1 MESDF
6 VACKI
11 SNIVYNIYM
20 DFFKNLKDIYKKVSE
35 VENTIYSGKQDYLE
49 IYERN
54 LQLEKEIEER
64 TRELNIANKR
74 MLTLQHIWDMM
85 NASRPL
91 QSVLETI
98 VNSIQGELGYLHCNI
113 IKKCEDEH
121 GIYLTVLAQ
130 SNDTSIKRVDK
141 LIKGPIQTR
150 KLVYNENSIYAKTA
164 KTKQIDL
171 TLDIGGTLKSVIPEI
186 PDDILKEVI
195 DGSPSKAIINIPLY
209 SRNSHFGWFNVF
221 SSRKELTAGE
231 TDFLNIFAQQIE
243 MAITIAGLFE
253 EVKAQAVTDGLT
265 GLYNRRYFEEYLRKE
280 VTRAM
285 RQKQPFS
292 VIGLDLDHLKQ
303 INDKFGHAY
312 GDLAIKTVAE
322 VLKRNARSI
331 DTAARMGGEE
341 FNVILPGVDSKG
353 AMIAAERIRKALES
367 ENLDT
372 IKRITASIGVA
383 TFLEHSDNI
392 EDILEL
398 TDQAMYQSK
407 RNGRNRVT
415 LAKPI
420 SETSWQEIA
429 INTFM
434 DILNK
439 HNIQIGNEI
448 SEHIKNKLQKEDNE
462 VPKEALYTVADML
475 TQTYN
480 PLHQNGIVK
489 SKVLLAVSLAKRF
502 DLPKNEID
510 KLKIAMLL
518 YDIGNLMIPQELLQK
533 TTPLTDEERQLI
545 KEHPIIAARE
555 ILQPISA
562 VQDIIP
568 IIEHH
573 HENWDGSGYPAKIAR
588 EKIPMTSQIILIVDA
603 YYALIEPRTYRAE
616 LTPKQA
622 VEVIKQDAGKKWNS
636 ALVQEFV
643 TIIDIDT

>member
-1 MESDF
+1 MS
-6 VACKI
+6 
-11 SNIVYNIYM
+11 
-20 DFFKNLKDIYKKVSE
+20 FFKNLKEIYKKVSE

-113 IKKCEDEH
+113 IKKCEDEK
-121 GIYLTVLAQ
+121 GIFLNVLAQ
-130 SNDTSIKRVDK
+130 SNDVSIKRVNK
-141 LIKGPIQTR
+141 LINGPIQTR
-150 KLVYNENSIYAKTA
+150 KLNYSPDSIYAKTA
-164 KTKQIDL
+164 KSKQIAI

-186 PDDILKEVI
+186 PDEVI
-195 DGSPSKAIINIPLY
+195 DEVVKGSPSKSIINIPLFT
-209 SRNSHFGWFNVF
+209 RNNHFGWFNVF
-221 SSRKELTAGE
+221 SSRKELTSGE
-231 TDFLNIFAQQIE
+231 TDFLSIFAQQIE
-243 MAITIAGLFE
+243 MAITIADLFE

-280 VTRAM
+280 VKRAL
-285 RQKQPFS
+285 RQKQSFS
-292 VIGLDLDHLKQ
+292 IIGLDLDHLKE
-303 INDKFGHAY
+303 INDKRGHAY
-312 GDLAIKTVAE
+312 GDLAIKTVAN
-322 VLKRNARSI
+322 VLKKNARSI

-341 FNVILPGVDSKG
+341 FNVILPGIDSNG
-353 AMIAAERIRKALES
+353 AMIAAERIRKALED
-367 ENLDT
+367 EKIDT
-372 IKRITASIGVA
+372 IGHVTASIGVA

-429 INTFM
+429 VNTFM

-439 HNIQIGNEI
+439 HNIHIGKDI
-448 SEHIKNKLQKEDNE
+448 SEDIKTKLKTPSDEA
-462 VPKEALYTVADML
+462 PKDALYTVADML

-480 PLHQNGIVK
+480 PLHHNGVVK

-502 DLPKNEID
+502 DLPKEEID
-510 KLKIAMLL
+510 KLRIAILL
-518 YDIGNLMIPQELLQK
+518 YDIGNLLIPPELLQK
-533 TTPLTDEERQLI
+533 TTPLTEEERNRI

-588 EKIPMTSQIILIVDA
+588 EEIPMTSQIILIVDA

-622 VEVIKQDAGKKWNS
+622 VEIIKQDAGKKWNN

-643 TIIDIDT
+643 TLIDIDG

>member
-1 MESDF
+1 
-6 VACKI
+6 
-11 SNIVYNIYM
+11 M

-98 VNSIQGELGYLHCNI
+98 VNSIQGELGYLHCVI
-113 IKKCEDEH
+113 IKKCEDEK

-130 SNDTSIKRVDK
+130 SDDASIKRVDR
-141 LIKGPIQTR
+141 LLKGPIQTR
-150 KLVYNENSIYAKTA
+150 KLVFSPSSIYAKTA
-164 KTKQIDL
+164 KSGEIQV
-171 TLDIGGTLKSVIPEI
+171 TLDIGGTLKSVIPELTDEI
-186 PDDILKEVI
+186 IDEVME
-195 DGSPSKAIINIPLY
+195 GTLSRSIINIPLF
-209 SRNSHFGWFNVF
+209 SRGNHFGWFNVF
-221 SSRKELTAGE
+221 STRKELSAGE
-231 TDFLNIFAQQIE
+231 TDFLEMFAQQIE

-253 EVKAQAVTDGLT
+253 EVKTQAVTDGLT
-265 GLYNRRYFEEYLRKE
+265 GLYNRRYFEEYLKKE
-280 VTRAM
+280 VTRSI

-292 VIGLDLDHLKQ
+292 IIGLDLDHLKQ

-312 GDLAIKTVAE
+312 GDLAIKTVAN

-367 ENLDT
+367 EELDV
-372 IKRITASIGVA
+372 IEHITASIGVA
-383 TFLEHSDNI
+383 TYLEHSDNI
-392 EDILEL
+392 EDIMEL

-434 DILNK
+434 DILSK
-439 HNIQIGNEI
+439 HNIHLEKDVSENIKTKLKKQHNNEI
-448 SEHIKNKLQKEDNE
+448 
-462 VPKEALYTVADML
+462 PKEELYTVADLL
-475 TQTYN
+475 TQSYN
-480 PLHQNGIVK
+480 PLHQNGVVK
-489 SKVLLAVSLAKRF
+489 SKVRLAVSLAKRF

-510 KLKIAMLL
+510 NLKIAMLL
-518 YDIGNLMIPQELLQK
+518 YDIGNLMLPHELLQK
-533 TTPLTDEERQLI
+533 STPLTEEEKQKI
-545 KEHPIIAARE
+545 KEHPLIAVRE
-555 ILQPISA
+555 ILQPISE

-573 HENWDGSGYPAKIAR
+573 HENWDGSGYPSQIAR
-588 EKIPMTSQIILIVDA
+588 EEIPMTSQIILIVDA

-622 VEVIKQDAGKKWNS
+622 VEVIKQEAGVKWNTT
-636 ALVQEFV
+636 LVQEFV
-643 TIIDIDT
+643 TIIDIDS

>member
-1 MESDF
+1 
-6 VACKI
+6 
-11 SNIVYNIYM
+11 M

-54 LQLEKEIEER
+54 LQLEKEIEQR

-113 IKKCEDEH
+113 IKKCEDEN

-150 KLVYNENSIYAKTA
+150 KLVYNSESIYAQTA
-164 KTKQIDL
+164 KTKEIGL

-186 PDDILKEVI
+186 PDDILKEVV
-195 DGSPSKAIINIPLY
+195 DGSPSKAIINIPLFA
-209 SRNSHFGWFNVF
+209 RNSHFGWFNVF

-231 TDFLNIFAQQIE
+231 TDFLNMFAQQIE

-265 GLYNRRYFEEYLRKE
+265 GLYNRRYFEEYLKKE
-280 VTRAM
+280 VTRAL

-353 AMIAAERIRKALES
+353 AMVAAERIRKALES

-439 HNIQIGNEI
+439 HNVHIGNEI
-448 SEHIKNKLQKEDNE
+448 SEHIKTKLQKQDNE

-480 PLHQNGIVK
+480 PLHQNGVVK

-502 DLPKNEID
+502 DLPKDEID
-510 KLKIAMLL
+510 NLKIAMLL
-518 YDIGNLMIPQELLQK
+518 YDIGNLMLPQELLQK
-533 TTPLTDEERQLI
+533 TTPLTEEEKKQI

-573 HENWDGSGYPAKIAR
+573 HENWDGSGYPAQIAR

-643 TIIDIDT
+643 TIIDIDA